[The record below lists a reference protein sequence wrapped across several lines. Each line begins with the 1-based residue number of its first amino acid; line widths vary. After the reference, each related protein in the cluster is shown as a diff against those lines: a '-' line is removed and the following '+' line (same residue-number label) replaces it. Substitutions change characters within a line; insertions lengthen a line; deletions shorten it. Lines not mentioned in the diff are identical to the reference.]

1 MPAGKDGESEMS
13 AMGELQIPLPAL
25 VLMLV
30 LVFGIG
36 YLLSRMRIRW

>member
-1 MPAGKDGESEMS
+1 
-13 AMGELQIPLPAL
+13 MGELQMPLSAL

-36 YLLSRMRIRW
+36 YLLSRTRIRW